1 MGSEDQAAPES
12 SAVEDEWDDAETWA
26 DNDEVVVCSV
36 DSYEVCESC
45 Q

>member
-1 MGSEDQAAPES
+1 MSPEDQAEPES
-12 SAVEDEWDDAETWA
+12 SAVEDEWDVETWA

-36 DSYEVCESC
+36 DSYEICESC